1 MASSSRSSFETDDLY
16 SVHDATDPARWL
28 SRASS
33 TSSIGTSQSSDASA
47 YSQQSRDSVTS
58 LRSSNRSSRRRRHA
72 VANKRTDKRTSLARS
87 INTFQCTFCTET
99 FTTKHTWQRHEKSL
113 HLPIERW
120 ACTPSGPRVTEFDG
134 LLRCAFCSEP
144 SPDDA
149 HFDTHNYAVCRER
162 PLQDRSFNRK
172 DHLTQ
177 HLRLVHNVKPEQLG
191 CPLNEWKLPMPAIRS
206 VCGFC
211 GLKMDTWEFRVDHLA
226 DHFKTG
232 ASMKEWKGDW
242 GFDPSVLFRVEHAI
256 PPYVIGSDHL
266 TVNPFEASAGPSA
279 TPRNAYELIKI
290 ELDHF
295 VHVYS
300 DKFGGLPTF
309 DKMQLEACRILL
321 SAEVISDGE
330 DADASWLRDLI
341 ISNDEILKEAKIR
354 PVRSILEGKLRR
366 LTIPGKDGL
375 FDLCSLESQLHDFV
389 QASPSTSFTDA
400 ELQKEACRILRQVEI
415 ESNPPAEYVSAFLL
429 DLANSST
436 AWLIR
441 FRERHKLTRPEI
453 FSSGRS
459 GSLSE
464 INSILQNYSELER
477 TLTDYVELL
486 QAHGIVPDDTA
497 LRQKANDIIEQIN
510 DPTWKTVAL
519 NNEAWLAKFKS
530 RHLPDTSTQPST
542 ALQAPEPHAW
552 GIAPQQPSNSDNAN
566 AWMRGSFI
574 LNGDC
579 FYRWIARELARWV
592 AMTMS
597 PNNPNQHVPTDEE
610 IQHHARWIV
619 YNDGDPWNQTVA
631 DNPVWLQQFKI
642 DVGVLKPSQEDSLI
656 SGALFAKHR
665 KKHVDFRLRPK
676 MVIQYQGSQIPLS
689 FATCSIPARIKAS
702 LPDKLAAIRKAGFE
716 GVELSMPDILSYGKL
731 LSGTQP
737 KEDDYDAI
745 ADVAKQ
751 IKSLTDELG
760 LEIMML
766 QPFANFEGWKK
777 GKFDKK
783 REEAFERA
791 RGWMKVMEAAGTKM
805 LQVGSS
811 DSEGISSSFD
821 DLASDLAELADL
833 CATKGFRIAY
843 ENWCWAT
850 HAPSWKEV
858 WEIVQKA
865 NRPNLGLCL
874 DTFQTAGGEYGDPT
888 TNNGLVAASSQEE
901 RESRWKKSLEELAST
916 VPADKIYLLQISDA
930 YKMDPPIEDKKD
942 SSGSRPRARW
952 SHDFRPLPCNGGY
965 LPVQD
970 ILAAVL
976 KTGFRSWLSV
986 EVFDSLEGENAD
998 MEEYTMAAVESVK
1011 KLIAIGDE

>member
-1 MASSSRSSFETDDLY
+1 MSDNLFNRTSFNPGFDYLGNPGFDQVLTDFNLEGLLPDNDSWASRFEAQLIDSPSQDSSFANSHCQSETNSGSGTPALEQNPALVNVSQPAIGLFGNAAPPPKIGARFSREAVRVLRQWVSTHSDHPFPSDQEKDALQHRTGLNKTQILNWLANARRRGKIQARPLPGSPQCGQSPTSSTHAIDIPRRKPTPAPGDRARLMNPLERWVDSPPESEPATATAIARAMASSSRSSFE
-16 SVHDATDPARWL
+16 
-28 SRASS
+28 
-33 TSSIGTSQSSDASA
+33 
-47 YSQQSRDSVTS
+47 
-58 LRSSNRSSRRRRHA
+58 
-72 VANKRTDKRTSLARS
+72 
-87 INTFQCTFCTET
+87 
-99 FTTKHTWQRHEKSL
+99 
-113 HLPIERW
+113 RW
-120 ACTPSGPRVTEFDG
+120 ACTPNGPCVTEFNG

-149 HFDTHNYAVCRER
+149 HFNTHNYAVCRER
-162 PLQDRSFNRK
+162 PLQERSFNRK

-232 ASMKEWKGDW
+232 TSMKEWKGDW

-256 PPYVIGSDHL
+256 PPYVIGTDHT
-266 TVNPFEASAGPSA
+266 TVYPFEASAGPSA

-389 QASPSTSFTDA
+389 QAGPSTSFTDA
-400 ELQKEACRILRQVEI
+400 ELQKEASRILRQVEI

-542 ALQAPEPHAW
+542 ALQSPEPHAW
-552 GIAPQQPSNSDNAN
+552 GITPQQPSNSDNTN
-566 AWMRGSFI
+566 AWMRSSFI

-631 DNPVWLQQFKI
+631 DNPVWLRQFKI
-642 DVGVLKPSQEDSLI
+642 DVGVLKPSEEDSV
-656 SGALFAKHR
+656 G
-665 KKHVDFRLRPK
+665 V
-676 MVIQYQGSQIPLS
+676 GSQDL
-689 FATCSIPARIKAS
+689 KGQD
-702 LPDKLAAIRKAGFE
+702 LD
-716 GVELSMPDILSYGKL
+716 
-731 LSGTQP
+731 
-737 KEDDYDAI
+737 
-745 ADVAKQ
+745 
-751 IKSLTDELG
+751 LG
-760 LEIMML
+760 DM
-766 QPFANFEGWKK
+766 
-777 GKFDKK
+777 
-783 REEAFERA
+783 
-791 RGWMKVMEAAGTKM
+791 
-805 LQVGSS
+805 
-811 DSEGISSSFD
+811 
-821 DLASDLAELADL
+821 
-833 CATKGFRIAY
+833 
-843 ENWCWAT
+843 
-850 HAPSWKEV
+850 
-858 WEIVQKA
+858 
-865 NRPNLGLCL
+865 GL
-874 DTFQTAGGEYGDPT
+874 
-888 TNNGLVAASSQEE
+888 
-901 RESRWKKSLEELAST
+901 
-916 VPADKIYLLQISDA
+916 
-930 YKMDPPIEDKKD
+930 
-942 SSGSRPRARW
+942 
-952 SHDFRPLPCNGGY
+952 
-965 LPVQD
+965 
-970 ILAAVL
+970 
-976 KTGFRSWLSV
+976 
-986 EVFDSLEGENAD
+986 
-998 MEEYTMAAVESVK
+998 
-1011 KLIAIGDE
+1011 